1 MIHGEYEFQN
11 RIQTGRII
19 VKRGISSFSY
29 KGFSLIELS
38 MAMAIFSMG
47 LGGLSLMLLVAV
59 KGTTSADHQTIA
71 NMHSSSLA
79 EMILMNSDAVGHYIN
94 PLPGQL
100 AACIGADQSCSQD
113 ELAAGFMADW
123 EAQLGADLP
132 NGTGLVC
139 LDATP
144 DDGHA
149 DMPSCDGA
157 GGTVIKVFWQES
169 SDGENKAVSEHRI
182 VSQLPVP

>member
-1 MIHGEYEFQN
+1 M
-11 RIQTGRII
+11 
-19 VKRGISSFSY
+19 KRGIGSFFL

-47 LGGLSLMLLVAV
+47 LGGLSLMMLVAI

-113 ELAAGFMADW
+113 EFAAGFMLDW
-123 EAQLGADLP
+123 EAQLATDLP
-132 NGTGLVC
+132 NGMGLVC
-139 LDATP
+139 HDGTP
-144 DDGHA
+144 DDGDA
-149 DMPSCDGA
+149 DMPSCDGS
-157 GGTVIKVFWQES
+157 GGTVIKVFWQEA
-169 SDGENKAVSEHRI
+169 SDDGNEVVSKQRL
-182 VSQLPVP
+182 VSRLPVP